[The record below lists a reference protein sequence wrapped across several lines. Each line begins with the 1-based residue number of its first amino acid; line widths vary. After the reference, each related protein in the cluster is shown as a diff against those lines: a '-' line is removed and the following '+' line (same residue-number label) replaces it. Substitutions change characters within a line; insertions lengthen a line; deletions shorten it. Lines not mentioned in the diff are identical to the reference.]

1 MTRIY
6 RQGSQGCQGSQAE
19 PLPTGYLGVCLAS
32 LAVILLSACGGGG
45 GKREVVGA
53 GGRTKEHRD
62 PIKPAARK
70 EFEAAM
76 RALRLGGP
84 EADETA
90 RGRLRAALKED
101 GTIWEAWFDLG
112 VIAWREGDDD
122 EAIDDYTKALS
133 IDKNHNSIVLA
144 RAEAERRA
152 GKKKEAR
159 SDYEAALKAMDDDD
173 PNRRDTSARL
183 AGLLRDAGDF
193 DAAVDTL
200 RAAIKSQGANSK
212 IYTELGQIYV
222 AQKRLEL
229 AQLVLTKALE
239 LDAKDPATHNA
250 LAILALKN
258 GRAQEAFDQ
267 FDQAANLDA
276 NFIDARFNKAS
287 VLLDAG
293 DYARA
298 KVDLAAIVDKRP
310 DDFAAA
316 VALGVAHRGLKEF
329 PEAKKVWERVVKEAP
344 KKSGP
349 RADAMWNLVIL
360 KLDFMEDPA
369 GGKADLER
377 YLQEAPSSHAK
388 RQDAENKCKEIKCH

>member
-1 MTRIY
+1 MTTMKGLVLI
-6 RQGSQGCQGSQAE
+6 A
-19 PLPTGYLGVCLAS
+19 LLA
-32 LAVILLSACGGGG
+32 ACGGSKGQ
-45 GKREVVGA
+45 RQVVGA

-62 PIKPAARK
+62 PVKPAARK

-76 RALRLGGP
+76 RAIRLGGP

-90 RGRLRAALKED
+90 RARLRAALKED
-101 GTIWEAWFDLG
+101 NGIWEAWYDLG

-122 EAIDDYTKALS
+122 EAVDDFGKALA
-133 IDKNHNSIVLA
+133 IDRNHNAIVLA
-144 RAEAERRA
+144 RAEANRRA

-159 SDYEAALKAMDDDD
+159 SDYETAIKAMDEDD

-183 AGLLRDAGDF
+183 ASLLRDSGDF
-193 DAAVDTL
+193 DDAVEIL
-200 RAAIKSQGANSK
+200 RNAIRTSGANAK

-229 AQLVLTKALE
+229 AQLVLGKALE
-239 LDAKDPATHNA
+239 LDAKDPAIYNA
-250 LAILALKN
+250 LAILAMKLGK
-258 GRAQEAFDQ
+258 AQEAFER
-267 FDQAANLDA
+267 FDQAASLDA
-276 NFIDARFNKAS
+276 TFIDARFNKAA

-298 KVDLAAIVDKRP
+298 KAELAAIVEKRP
-310 DDFAAA
+310 DDYAAQ

-329 PEAKKVWERVVKEAP
+329 PEAKKSWERVVKDAP
-344 KKSGP
+344 KKASAH
-349 RADAMWNLVIL
+349 ADALWNLVIL

-377 YLQEAPSSHAK
+377 YLQEAPASHAK
-388 RQDAENKCKEIKCH
+388 RQDAENKCKEIKCR